1 MIDFLTLIQVLDG
14 TLRLATPLLL
24 VCLAGLFSERAGIFD
39 IGLEGKLL
47 AAAFVSAAFA
57 AITGSVWLGLLAGV
71 LASILLSLL
80 HGLASITLRGDQ
92 IISGV
97 AINFLAAGLTVVIAQ
112 DLFGQGGR
120 TPPLKSG
127 GRFEPLNFPWS
138 ISSKEM
144 SDAGPLMQFYSELL
158 SGHSLL
164 VYLALL
170 TVPLSWFV
178 LYKTRFGL
186 RLRAVGENPAAV
198 DTAGIS
204 VVGLRYGAV
213 VIGGI
218 LCGIAGA
225 YIATSLQA
233 NFTKDMSAG
242 RGFIAL
248 AALIFAKWR
257 PWYALG
263 ACLLFGFFF
272 AVDNR
277 FQNILMPAWALSSF
291 LIFISIVLLSYVWK
305 KDYLDK
311 VVLGGLALGIAII
324 SFMVISSVWTIGI
337 NSQVK
342 IPVVFI
348 QSLPYVLTVVVLAG
362 FVGRAIP
369 PKAGGQPYVKER

>member
-1 MIDFLTLIQVLDG
+1 MDFLVIIQVLDS
-14 TLRLATPLLL
+14 TIRLAVPLLL
-24 VCLAGLFSERAGIFD
+24 CSLAGLFSERAGIFD
-39 IGLEGKLL
+39 IGLEGKML
-47 AAAFVSAAFA
+47 AAAFFA
-57 AITGSVWLGLLAGV
+57 AATAAVTGSVWVGLLFGIS
-71 LASILLSLL
+71 ASMLLSLL
-80 HGLASITLRGDQ
+80 HGLASITFRGNQ
-92 IISGV
+92 LISGV

-144 SDAGPLMQFYSELL
+144 SDAGPLMQLYSELL

-248 AALIFAKWR
+248 AAWIFAKWR

-263 ACLLFGFFF
+263 AWLLFGFFF

-291 LIFISIVLLSYVWK
+291 LIFISLVLLSYVWK

-324 SFMVISSVWTIGI
+324 SLMVISSVWTSGI
-337 NSQVK
+337 SSQVK

-369 PKAGGQPYVKER
+369 PKAGGQPYIKER